1 MKQRLK
7 YEEKTLFFYYDTIIP
22 GNIKTTVIPRNV
34 NRNLKEFNIDIDGL
48 NDLKMSK
55 RENFV
60 ICTMQGTENVK
71 KETGIDLGQFL
82 ITQESILEEI
92 ELPELQSAL
101 KPAFDLLEI
110 RTLQDAINYNN
121 QNTNK

>member
-7 YEEKTLFFYYDTIIP
+7 HEEKTLFFHYDTTIP
-22 GNIKTTVIPRNV
+22 GNVKTTVIPRKI

-48 NDLKMSK
+48 NDLKISK